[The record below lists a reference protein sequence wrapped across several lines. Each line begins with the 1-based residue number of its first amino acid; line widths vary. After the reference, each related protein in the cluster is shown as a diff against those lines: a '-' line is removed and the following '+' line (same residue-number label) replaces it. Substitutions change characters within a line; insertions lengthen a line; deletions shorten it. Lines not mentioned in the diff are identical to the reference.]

1 MSWVAGDNRPPSR
14 ASSGLRR
21 ARSVIAFVLVA
32 TGFLLGAVM
41 VLPALLGFERYVV
54 TGDSM
59 TGTYDRGSVVM
70 ADTVP
75 VSELRVGDVITYVPP
90 PGQGPGGR
98 VTHRIVSIQPGEGGS
113 IFQTKGDANAT
124 VDPWLFQLPGPDQ
137 ARVVFSVP
145 YVGYAIGALGIR
157 EVRMLVIGLPAL
169 LIALVLLSR
178 LWRDAGEEARRRA
191 EASGPG
197 RAV

>member
-1 MSWVAGDNRPPSR
+1 M
-14 ASSGLRR
+14 
-21 ARSVIAFVLVA
+21 VIP
-32 TGFLLGAVM
+32 G
-41 VLPALLGFERYVV
+41 LLGFDRYVV

-70 ADTVP
+70 AETVP
-75 VSELRVGDVITYVPP
+75 VSALRVGDVITYFPP
-90 PGQGPGGR
+90 PGQGPEGR
-98 VTHRIVSIQPGEGGS
+98 VTHRIFSIQPGAGGS

-124 VDPWLFQLPGPDQ
+124 VDPWVFELPGPEQ
-137 ARVVFSVP
+137 ARAAFSVP
-145 YVGYAIGALGIR
+145 YVGYVIGALGIR
-157 EVRMLVIGLPAL
+157 EVRMLVIGVPAL

-197 RAV
+197 RAG